1 MNESDKEN
9 INNEELPEST
19 EEVVAEEAPAE
30 EVVAEEAPAEEVVA
44 EEAPAEEAEKK
55 LLKK

>member
-9 INNEELPEST
+9 INNEDLPEST

-30 EVVAEEAPAEEVVA
+30 EVVAEEAPAED
-44 EEAPAEEAEKK
+44 EAASDDEKK
-55 LLKK
+55 

>member
-44 EEAPAEEAEKK
+44 EEVVLKK
-55 LLKK
+55 LLLKK